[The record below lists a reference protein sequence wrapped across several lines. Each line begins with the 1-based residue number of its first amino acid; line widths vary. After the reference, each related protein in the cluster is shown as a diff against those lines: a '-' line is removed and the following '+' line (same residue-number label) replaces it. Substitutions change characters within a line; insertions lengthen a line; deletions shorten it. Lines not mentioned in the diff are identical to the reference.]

1 MHGDPGPDGE
11 GPRDD
16 EAIELYYDD
25 FAPHYVPGWRSL
37 EHYGPLV
44 ADYLLRT
51 VTAEARV
58 LDVGC
63 GPGQLTRNLAPDV
76 SVTGIDLS
84 PRMLDVASAGR
95 PGGRYV
101 QHDFHDPL
109 PGSWGSF
116 DVVVAVGC
124 LEFCRDLTA
133 TLQNFADACAPG
145 ARLLVGVVEDRA
157 AGGPGRSRRAFSD
170 DGLPGVDMFTYDVAA
185 QVAAVTAAGLAPYSY
200 RYVPAWRHEEYSYV
214 VQYGLWELRK
224 DAPSRRSALQFP
236 QQATL

>member
-1 MHGDPGPDGE
+1 MHGDSGPAGAQPE
-11 GPRDD
+11 EN

-44 ADYLLRT
+44 ADFLLRT
-51 VTAEARV
+51 VTPECRV

-63 GPGQLTRNLAPDV
+63 GPGHLTRNLAPDV

-84 PRMLDVASAGR
+84 PRMLEVASAAR
-95 PGGRYV
+95 PGGRYE

-109 PGSWGSF
+109 PGSWERF

-133 TLQNFADACAPG
+133 TLRNLAAACAPG

-157 AGGPGRSRRAFSD
+157 VRAPGRSRRAFSD
-170 DGLPGVDMFTYDVAA
+170 DGLPGVDMHCYDATA
-185 QVAAVTAAGLAPYSY
+185 QLDAVTAAGLSPWSY
-200 RYVPAWRHEEYSYV
+200 RFVPAWRHDEYSYV

-224 DAPSRRSALQFP
+224 DPPGQ
-236 QQATL
+236 

>member
-1 MHGDPGPDGE
+1 MHGDPGPDAAGPE
-11 GPRDD
+11 GARIAES

-44 ADYLLRT
+44 ADFLLRT
-51 VTAEARV
+51 VTPECRV

-76 SVTGIDLS
+76 HVTGIDLS
-84 PRMLDVASAGR
+84 PGMLAAADAGR
-95 PGGRYV
+95 PGGRYE

-109 PGSWGSF
+109 PQGWGPF

-124 LEFCRDLTA
+124 LEFCRDLGA
-133 TLQNFADACAPG
+133 TLRNLADACAPG

-157 AGGPGRSRRAFSD
+157 AGAAGRSRRAFSE
-170 DGLPGVDMFTYDVAA
+170 DGLPGVDMHCYDATE
-185 QVAAVTAAGLAPYSY
+185 QLAAVTAAGLSPWSY
-200 RYVPAWRHEEYSYV
+200 RFVPAWRHDEYSYV
-214 VQYGLWELRK
+214 VQYGLWELRA
-224 DAPSRRSALQFP
+224 DAPARRHR
-236 QQATL
+236 TR